1 MGAELQVLTQETLLE
16 ARQTVS
22 HGDVL
27 TTRVSAI
34 INSLHAH
41 PALGP
46 VLVAICREGP
56 CQAPEDARP
65 RFPQVYGAVRATA
78 VR

>member
-1 MGAELQVLTQETLLE
+1 MGAELQVLTQEPLLE

-34 INSLHAH
+34 ISGLHAH
-41 PALGP
+41 PALRP
-46 VLVAICREGP
+46 VLVATCREGP
-56 CQAPEDARP
+56 CQAPEDPRP
-65 RFPQVYGAVRATA
+65 RFQQGYGAVRATA
-78 VR
+78 VH